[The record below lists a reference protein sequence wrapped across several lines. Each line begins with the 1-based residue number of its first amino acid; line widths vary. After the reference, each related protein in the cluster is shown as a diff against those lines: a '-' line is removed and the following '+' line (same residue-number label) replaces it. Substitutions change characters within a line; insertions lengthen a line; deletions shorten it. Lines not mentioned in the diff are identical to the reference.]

1 MALGILGVKIGM
13 TRIFTETG
21 IPVSVTVIQAGPCPV
36 VQQKQADKEG
46 YLALQLGFGKVRRP
60 TKSILGHFKK
70 SGLEQAQRL
79 LKEFPVDAPELQK
92 FPVGSQVK
100 VDIFAPGEKVSVSG
114 VSIGKGFQGVVK
126 RHGFAGGPA
135 THGSMSHRAP
145 GSIGGSNPD
154 RVPKGRKMGGR
165 MGGERVTVHNLEV
178 VKVDTERNLLLLRGA
193 VPGAEDGFLEIK
205 KKRIAKASS

>member
-13 TRIFTETG
+13 TRIFNEAG
-21 IPVSVTVIQAGPCPV
+21 APVPVTVIQAGPCPV
-36 VQQKQADKEG
+36 VQQKQPEKEG
-46 YLALQLGFGKVRRP
+46 YLALQIGFGKVRRP
-60 TKSILGHFKK
+60 IKSIVGHFKK
-70 SGLEQAQRL
+70 SGLDQAYRFL
-79 LKEFPVDAPELQK
+79 REFLVDAPELQK

-100 VDIFAPGEKVSVSG
+100 VDIFAAGEKVSVSG

-154 RVPKGRKMGGR
+154 RVPKGRRMGGR
-165 MGGERVTVHNLEV
+165 MGGKRITIHNLEV
-178 VKVDTERNLLLLRGA
+178 VRVDMERNLLLLKGA
-193 VPGAEDGFLEIK
+193 VPGSEEGLLEIK
-205 KKRIAKASS
+205 KRRTAKF